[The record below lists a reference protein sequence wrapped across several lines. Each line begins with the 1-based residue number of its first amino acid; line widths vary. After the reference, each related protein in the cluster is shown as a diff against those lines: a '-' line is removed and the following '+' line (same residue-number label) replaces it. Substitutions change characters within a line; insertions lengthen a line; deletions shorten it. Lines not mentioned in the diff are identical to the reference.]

1 MFFKIVSAYFCTVL
15 AFSRQEFDRDSNQ
28 NYEKCSH
35 ACRST
40 ESQKRS
46 SNNHSKSKL
55 EYVAYRDVVY
65 LYVIKPLTHILK
77 NVSQGFSPLKKI
89 IIVVFLHKEIIVV
102 VLHKKKNNSSKVF

>member
-1 MFFKIVSAYFCTVL
+1 MTFKIVSVYFCTVS
-15 AFSRQEFDRDSNQ
+15 AFSRQQFERDSNQ
-28 NYEKCSH
+28 SYEESSH

-40 ESQKRS
+40 KSQKRS

-77 NVSQGFSPLKKI
+77 NVSQGFSP
-89 IIVVFLHKEIIVV
+89 
-102 VLHKKKNNSSKVF
+102 

>member
-1 MFFKIVSAYFCTVL
+1 MTCLPFEVSLLSHSGVFVNWLLVDLVL
-15 AFSRQEFDRDSNQ
+15 ECFLKLSQLTSVPFRPFQGKSLRRDSNQ

-77 NVSQGFSPLKKI
+77 NVSQGFSP
-89 IIVVFLHKEIIVV
+89 
-102 VLHKKKNNSSKVF
+102 